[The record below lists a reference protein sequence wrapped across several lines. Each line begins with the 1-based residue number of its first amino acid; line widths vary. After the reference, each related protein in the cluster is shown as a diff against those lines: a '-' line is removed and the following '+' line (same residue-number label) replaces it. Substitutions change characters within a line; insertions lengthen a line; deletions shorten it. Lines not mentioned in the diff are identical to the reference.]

1 MKRLTFLLVASI
13 FLFTSCSQ
21 NNFRVISEGEKNL
34 PQISTVAILPFEVY
48 IYGQIDKEMT
58 DEMLLEFENKVSV
71 TYQANIYKNILKK
84 ENSEGEDIYVK
95 LQDYKLTNKI
105 LNENNIS
112 IRDSWEYN
120 PDYLANML
128 NVDAVLIARVEKEQ
142 KKSDNFSA
150 FMELLQVLAVV
161 FETDTLDPELS
172 NNKEILLDYA
182 LVDSKGLVIWADGKT
197 IPYKWRNKTEKV
209 MDKAMLNSAE
219 CFPYFCSSNSAR
231 ISN

>member
-1 MKRLTFLLVASI
+1 MI
-13 FLFTSCSQ
+13 CCW
-21 NNFRVISEGEKNL
+21 N
-34 PQISTVAILPFEVY
+34 
-48 IYGQIDKEMT
+48 
-58 DEMLLEFENKVSV
+58 
-71 TYQANIYKNILKK
+71 
-84 ENSEGEDIYVK
+84 
-95 LQDYKLTNKI
+95 YKLTNKI

-142 KKSDNFSA
+142 EKSDNFSA